1 MPEKPLAALLLLMM
15 LAPLPTAAQELRYLQ
30 VEQASR
36 LAAGE
41 HAMFTASCPDDLKI
55 MAGGYKL
62 LASELP
68 MRDLVMVES
77 RPVPELRQW
86 AVTLLYEPSKPA
98 AVGYFCI
105 SPRKGIFQLSQPGIA
120 RPCPSVPRLSI
131 LLAQKVHHFR

>member
-30 VEQASR
+30 VAQASR

-55 MAGGYKL
+55 MSGGYKL

-98 AVGYFCI
+98 AVPAGEVKLEVWAVCLGRAK
-105 SPRKGIFQLSQPGIA
+105 SQPGQLSQK
-120 RPCPSVPRLSI
+120 R
-131 LLAQKVHHFR
+131 F